1 VSTIKS
7 SSEDLTLN
15 ADGSNEIKFQIN
27 AVEKASISS
36 AGLLTSTTIDATA
49 LTGNLPAISGASLTG
64 LTSAQMPTGSVIQFA
79 GASGTAGSTEQ
90 VGDGSSYTSSQ
101 NSAAITIKGGTSSK
115 VIIIVYQGA
124 SHCQNGTVG
133 QSWIQRA
140 VTGGATTQILT
151 GDAQHAISDLTET
164 GSLYFPI
171 SQVYIDTP
179 AVAADTEIT
188 YSGRYSRL
196 SGSNSFYYLNSG
208 FAYGITIMEV
218 AQ

>member
-1 VSTIKS
+1 MSTVKS
-7 SSEDLTLN
+7 SSADLTLN
-15 ADGSNEIKFQIN
+15 ADGSGNDIILQSNASQIGSLT
-27 AVEKASISS
+27 AEGVLTATSF
-36 AGLLTSTTIDATA
+36 AG
-49 LTGNLPAISGASLTG
+49 SGASLTG
-64 LTSAQMPTGSVIQFA
+64 LTASQLPAGSVIQFA
-79 GASGTAGSTEQ
+79 GASGAAGSSEA
-90 VGDGSSYTSSQ
+90 VGDSSSYTSSQ

-124 SHCQNGTVG
+124 SHCQNGVVG

-151 GDAQHAISDLTET
+151 DDARHAIRNPHED
-164 GSLYFPI
+164 GGLYYPI

-196 SGSNSFYYLNSG
+196 SGSNSFYYLHSG
-208 FAYGITIMEV
+208 FAYAITIMEV

>member
-1 VSTIKS
+1 MAIVINGSGTVTGIS
-7 SSEDLTLN
+7 VGGLPDGIVDDGTL
-15 ADGSNEIKFQIN
+15 ATDSVTAAKL
-27 AVEKASISS
+27 KD
-36 AGLLTSTTIDATA
+36 DAIA
-49 LTGNLPAISGASLTG
+49 TGDLPA
-64 LTSAQMPTGSVIQFA
+64 GSVIQFA

-90 VGDGSSYTSSQ
+90 VGDGSSYTSGM

-164 GSLYFPI
+164 GSLYFPM